1 MGKKS
6 GGIDMTWEEFSRSE
20 KRMDLE
26 LKGHYYCDHCHK
38 FMHKI
43 LAWVSDYYGTMDW
56 VCIKCCP
63 IKLSDFDRMWNE
75 MTNPYKE
82 ETTKKHLK
90 DFRSLL
96 RKMEKHPVL
105 LDRLCREALT

>member
-1 MGKKS
+1 
-6 GGIDMTWEEFSRSE
+6 MTWEEFSRSE

-56 VCIKCCP
+56 VCIKCSP
-63 IKLSDFDRMWNE
+63 
-75 MTNPYKE
+75 
-82 ETTKKHLK
+82 LK
-90 DFRSLL
+90 
-96 RKMEKHPVL
+96 
-105 LDRLCREALT
+105 